1 MESPSRARSL
11 LGRRS
16 ALRLFAAVPVAAAL
30 TAACSSAP
38 EEPDP
43 LVALAA
49 AAKSDAQLAKAIAQ
63 AHPGLADAAGEV
75 ASVRSEH
82 AAALQREVDRVN
94 PRDPEDPPSV
104 PDPAPQQAP
113 SSASTAT
120 KALRDA
126 LTGAQDRAAQ
136 LVPGVEPYRAG
147 LLGSVAA
154 SCASLREVLG

>member
-1 MESPSRARSL
+1 MESPSQARSV

-16 ALRLFAAVPVAAAL
+16 VLRLFAAVPAAAAL
-30 TAACSSAP
+30 TTACSSAP
-38 EEPDP
+38 DEPDP

-63 AHPGLADAAGEV
+63 AHSGLADAAGEI
-75 ASVRSEH
+75 AAVRAEH
-82 AAALQREVDRVN
+82 ADAMQREVDRVN

-113 SSASTAT
+113 ASASVAT

-136 LVPGVEPYRAG
+136 LMPGLEAYRAG